1 LRRFSDQ
8 IMTKPDQKDN
18 NHSTS
23 TSREKK
29 IARKQ
34 FSRRYFFGTKLSDK
48 ILLIVIF
55 FATAILAFLYFFVT
69 VNPQEFLIFSYISY
83 SLSFA
88 AAYFFGR
95 HFSRQVTNLTL
106 KIEEI
111 AAGNLNKKLIVRGQ
125 DEISQL
131 TNALNDLITRL
142 QTNIALDV
150 SLNREIDQAKTD
162 FVALASHQLRTPLAI
177 VKWYVDFLLNGDA
190 GPLTDEQKKFLS
202 QVYFSNERLIE
213 LVNALLDV
221 SRIDLGTF
229 SIEPEPVDLIK
240 LADEAAGLFA
250 TEMEK
255 KSIRLEKYFSP
266 LPIIN
271 LDSRLMKIVLQN
283 LISNATKYTGEKGII
298 RVIVKP
304 VEDKAMII
312 VADNGCGIPKEQQ
325 PMIFTK
331 LFRADNVKAIE
342 SIGTGLGLYIAK
354 AVIEQS
360 GGKIWFES
368 PNLHFFV
375 EKQRAGKNPAAGGG
389 SGTTFYITIP
399 LRGMIKKIGPKKLTS
414 FSQK

>member
-1 LRRFSDQ
+1 MRRFSDQ

-283 LISNATKYTGEKGII
+283 LIPTRPNTPAK
-298 RVIVKP
+298 
-304 VEDKAMII
+304 KA
-312 VADNGCGIPKEQQ
+312 
-325 PMIFTK
+325 
-331 LFRADNVKAIE
+331 
-342 SIGTGLGLYIAK
+342 S
-354 AVIEQS
+354 S
-360 GGKIWFES
+360 G
-368 PNLHFFV
+368 
-375 EKQRAGKNPAAGGG
+375 
-389 SGTTFYITIP
+389 
-399 LRGMIKKIGPKKLTS
+399 
-414 FSQK
+414 